1 MNVVDPDQGQSAFNT
16 SRVDNKTAN
25 LGSITIDANG
35 NCRGDLRQ

>member
-35 NCRGDLRQ
+35 N